1 MAHTEFGFQV
11 IRKFL
16 ADLAPYGHPDFDPK
30 LIGRGNNVM
39 VIPLPR
45 AKRAKNPHAVEGGQT
60 PGPANNHLPPPE
72 TSSEQKS
79 VGFTN
84 NPFAKVEVK

>member
-1 MAHTEFGFQV
+1 
-11 IRKFL
+11 
-16 ADLAPYGHPDFDPK
+16 
-30 LIGRGNNVM
+30 M
-39 VIPLPR
+39 VSPLPR